1 MKRFL
6 KIIKKYIPMIILT
19 VILLVVQAEC
29 DLALPDYTSDIVDN
43 GISGYGIKYASY
55 EVIREDELNKILLFS
70 NKQTDNE
77 VLKHY
82 SLIQK
87 GSSKFIKKYPLL
99 KKENLYVV
107 KDNKD
112 LKELEKLMSKKI
124 MLYSIASNMTVA
136 QIDQGNEMT
145 GNIPGDTKL
154 IDLISLMNDEEI
166 NYMLHSYDK
175 KLTKMGDKVI
185 NQTSIKMISKEY
197 KKIGINIKN
206 KQTNYILK
214 TGSIMLIIAL
224 VSMAMTILSVYT
236 SSRVATGIARDLRKN
251 AVEKVMEFSN
261 NEFEDISTAS
271 LITRSTNDIQQIQM
285 LIVMLFR
292 IIVYAPILGF
302 GALAKMQGNSL
313 FWVVTLAVICNISVI
328 LVLFILTLPKFNKIQ
343 KLIDRL
349 NLVSREILTGLPVIR
364 AFANEKYEERRFDIA
379 NMDLTKVNKF
389 VNRAMSTMFPFMMF
403 IMNGVSVLIIWVG
416 AYKVDA
422 GVLQV
427 GDLIAGITYAIQI
440 IMSFLFLSM
449 ISIMLPRAVIS
460 IRRINEIFNKKISI
474 TDKKVVEKIDDIQ
487 GIIEFKDVYFRYKDA
502 NENVLEEISFKMVPG
517 TTTAIIGSTGS
528 GKSTL
533 VNLIPRFFDVTGGKI
548 TLDGIDIRDLALKDL
563 RKVIGFVAQKG
574 ILFTGSI
581 KDNIKFGNDKL
592 STENVKKVAS
602 IAQASEFIEN
612 MKDQYESEIS
622 QGGSNV
628 SGGQKQRLS
637 IARALAI
644 DPKIL
649 IFDDSFSALDYKTDL
664 TLRKELSKIT
674 KEKTILIVAQRIST
688 IMKSN
693 QIIVLDKG
701 KIVGQGTHKELMKN
715 CDVYK
720 EIAFS
725 QLSKEELENE

>member
-185 NQTSIKMISKEY
+185 NQTSIKMIAKEY

-416 AYKVDA
+416 TYKVDA

>member
-517 TTTAIIGSTGS
+517 TTTAIIGATGS